1 MKYDFDE
8 VIDRVHDEHSFSIK
22 WGARFARNT
31 FGVGEMP
38 KDVICLQISDMDYRS
53 APEIGED
60 LKKLADSCLF
70 GYSMMNARYY
80 DAVRLWFR
88 ERFSWDF
95 AAEDIICTP
104 GTHSAVARCVTKLT
118 APGDGVM
125 FLTPCYNYHSDVE
138 SHGRAYVCVDMLMKD
153 NYYTVD
159 YEALEKACA
168 QEKNTM
174 LLLCNPHN
182 PVGRVFTP
190 AELSRIAEICRKNNV
205 VLVSDEVH
213 CDIVRKDVDYQPVMK
228 VVGPRGVV
236 ACTSVSKTFNLA
248 GLNVSNMIISD
259 PELKKR
265 YGYFFNWSSPFGI
278 QGVISAYTKG
288 GPWVEAL
295 NEYIDGALT
304 QVIGFFREKM
314 PRVKVRMPEASYIL
328 WLDFSAYGLTYEQL
342 EQRFVGQKLLVSY
355 GNEFDVHD
363 GRQWIRLC
371 LPSAK
376 SVLAEAC
383 ERMYKAFGDK

>member
-1 MKYDFDE
+1 MKYNFDE
-8 VIDRVHDEHSFSIK
+8 VIDRVRDEHSFSIK
-22 WGARFARNT
+22 WGARFAQNT
-31 FGVGEMP
+31 FGTKEMP

-53 APEIGED
+53 APEIAED
-60 LKKLADSCLF
+60 LKKLAESGLF
-70 GYSMMNARYY
+70 GYSMMNSRYY

-88 ERFSWDF
+88 ERFAWDF

-104 GTHSAVARCVTKLT
+104 GTHAAVARCVTKLT

-125 FLTPCYNYHSDVE
+125 FLTPCYNYHGDVE
-138 SHGRAYVCVDMLMKD
+138 SHGRSYVCVDMLMKD

-159 YEALEKACA
+159 YAALEKACA
-168 QEKNTM
+168 EEKNTM

-190 AELSRIAEICRKNNV
+190 EELKRIADICRRHNV

-213 CDIVRKDVDYQPVMK
+213 CDIVRRDVDYQPVMK
-228 VVGPRGVV
+228 AVGPEGVV

-265 YGYFFNWSSPFGI
+265 YGYFFNWGSPFGI

-288 GPWVEAL
+288 GPWVDAL
-295 NEYIDGALT
+295 NEYIDGVLT
-304 QVIGFFREKM
+304 QTVSFFREKM
-314 PRVKVRMPEASYIL
+314 PRVRVRMPEASYIL
-328 WLDFSAYGLTYEQL
+328 WLDFSAYGLSYEQL
-342 EQRFVGQKLLVSY
+342 EERFVGQKLLVSY
-355 GNEFDVHD
+355 GKEFDVHD

-376 SVLAEAC
+376 SVVFDAC
-383 ERMYKAFGDK
+383 ERMYKAFENR